1 MNGVLIGPTA
11 VTAVNH
17 APVITN
23 TAAALA
29 GAVTEDAALT
39 TSGQL
44 SATDV
49 DAGATLTWSVQ
60 GAAVGTYGSL
70 ALNSVTGQWT
80 YTLNNSEVV
89 VQALAA
95 GETHTENFTVRVTDD
110 KGAFVNQTV
119 VVTVNATNDAAIITG
134 TSTASL
140 TETDAAL
147 STGGALA
154 ATDVDGSAAF
164 AAQANVLGSNGYGVF
179 AIDAAGAWTYSAG
192 AHDEFAAGQSYTDS
206 FTVATAD
213 GTEQVVTVTITGTN
227 DAPVVTSG
235 ATASFAEND
244 TGVVYI
250 ATATDG
256 DAGTVLSFAL
266 GGADATRFN
275 INAASGAVGFN
286 TSPDFEAPA
295 DAGGGNVY
303 DITVLAS
310 DGFNVAA
317 ARAVVISVTNV
328 NEAPVANADTATINE
343 DTVVNITALQ
353 NDTDVEG
360 GALTVS
366 AVTQGAHGA
375 VSINGDGS
383 LRYAPTLNYFGTD
396 SFTYMASASGGLS
409 SAATVNIT
417 INPVNDAPV
426 LAQALTGQAGFVS
439 QAFS

>member
-1 MNGVLIGPTA
+1 M
-11 VTAVNH
+11 
-17 APVITN
+17 
-23 TAAALA
+23 
-29 GAVTEDAALT
+29 
-39 TSGQL
+39 
-44 SATDV
+44 
-49 DAGATLTWSVQ
+49 
-60 GAAVGTYGSL
+60 
-70 ALNSVTGQWT
+70 
-80 YTLNNSEVV
+80 

-110 KGAFVNQTV
+110 KGAFANQTV